1 MLAEVPRLGV
11 RLLIQIAVE
20 TEAEAGVTA
29 FLAVSATATA
39 NDPAPSTAHPGSS

>member
-11 RLLIQIAVE
+11 RLLMQIAIE
-20 TEAEAGVTA
+20 TEADAGA